1 MPCPISHTAAPV
13 SLTTLAKLVALA
25 SEGSL
30 VDLTLRSA
38 AEGHTIVL
46 QLNDGGG
53 SLPGHV
59 VDSVLIMQSMKLLY

>member
-1 MPCPISHTAAPV
+1 MPCPVRHAAAPV
-13 SLTTLAKLVALA
+13 RLAALAELVALA
-25 SEGSL
+25 AEGSL

-59 VDSVLIMQSMKLLY
+59 VDSVLIMQSMKLLN

>member
-1 MPCPISHTAAPV
+1 MPCPVSHTAAPV
-13 SLTTLAKLVALA
+13 SLPTLSKFVALA

-30 VDLTLRSA
+30 VDLTLRGA
-38 AEGHTIVL
+38 AEGHTVVL
-46 QLNDGGG
+46 QLYDGGG